1 MAPNR
6 NLIPLSRP
14 ELIGL
19 GVGRRTLGRYITNP
33 PPGFPTPIYQNGRI
47 YFASD
52 ELDAYKAQLVATA
65 NSGQRRQQPG
75 SASPASEVHDG

>member
-6 NLIPLSRP
+6 TLVPLSRP
-14 ELIGL
+14 DLIGL
-19 GVGRRTLGRYITNP
+19 GVGRRTLGRYILNP
-33 PPGFPTPIYQNGRI
+33 PPGFPTPIYQHGRI

-65 NSGQRRQQPG
+65 NSGQRRGQPG
-75 SASPASEVHDG
+75 SSSQTSEASR